1 VKCLDLVIVGAGPGG
16 MTAGIYAARKKM
28 DFIMVT
34 RDIGGQAILSSD
46 IENYLGYQFITGVE
60 LVKKF
65 REHVE
70 YFNLEI
76 RENEPARVV
85 QKEGD
90 FIRVETEKSKY
101 FAKTVIVASG
111 RVPRE
116 LGVKGEKE
124 FKNRGVTYCA
134 TCDAPLF
141 AGKDV
146 AVIGGGN
153 AGLDAVLQLIK
164 IARKIFLLEFSSRIT
179 GDAVMLEKIKRSG
192 KVEIY
197 TETRVEEIYGNTFVK
212 GLRVRKGE
220 QVKEIEVEGVFV
232 EIGSKPA
239 SGFVKEVKKNEK
251 GEIIINPQCE
261 TSVPG
266 IFAAGDVT
274 NVFGKQ
280 IIVACGEGAKAALAA
295 FLYLGKKAW
304 KKEG

>member
-1 VKCLDLVIVGAGPGG
+1 MKCRELIIVGAGPGG

-46 IENYLGYQFITGVE
+46 IENYLGYQFITGAE

-70 YFNLEI
+70 SFNLDI
-76 RENEPARVV
+76 KENEPVKIV

-90 FIRVETEKSKY
+90 IIRVETEAREYS
-101 FAKTVIVASG
+101 AKAVIIASG

-141 AGKDV
+141 TGKSV

-164 IARKIFLLEFSSRIT
+164 IASKVFLLEFSSHIT
-179 GDAVMLEKIKRSG
+179 GDAVMIDKVKNSD

-197 TETRVEEIYGNTFVK
+197 TGTRVEEIYGDMVVR
-212 GLRVRKGE
+212 GIRVRRGE
-220 QVKEIEVEGVFV
+220 EVKELEVEGVFV

-239 SGFVKEVKKNEK
+239 SDFVKGVKKNEK

-261 TSVPG
+261 TSLPG

-295 FLYLGKKAW
+295 FLYLNKKA
-304 KKEG
+304 